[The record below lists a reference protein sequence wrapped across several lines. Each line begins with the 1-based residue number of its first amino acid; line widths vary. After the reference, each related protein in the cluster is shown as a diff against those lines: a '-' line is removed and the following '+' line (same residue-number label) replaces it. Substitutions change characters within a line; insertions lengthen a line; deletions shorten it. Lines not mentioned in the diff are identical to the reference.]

1 VGALVCGEPHATAP
15 DGSLLQRPFRRV
27 VSACSAGCACNA
39 SDVGV
44 VSFESCVADPC
55 DYVYSGEVCN
65 VVFNVTSA
73 AEARDLS
80 GLQLRF
86 VPFADGSGFNE
97 PEVVVKQKVLTRLAD
112 TDASG
117 PFSYTMCNDQ
127 GVCAVREMTHEP
139 AQALCLDEEQ
149 IVKVS
154 IMGGS
159 FDFLGETY
167 DDINVA
173 ANGYVSFDESSLLSP
188 VSTPTSAS
196 HFAASKGHSFSLM
209 LTDLDPPNAF
219 IAHLDER
226 LGDNTTVPFA
236 TVITYLNPLVAN
248 SPDERRKTPAGCTVQ
263 AMFEFDT
270 GAITVTYGGQGN
282 WDCDDLEAFI
292 GPSAGNAT
300 NATIDATVVARLS
313 SLLDG
318 SMAPSQNN
326 QLSLCNST
334 SDDDE
339 EDEYAYADPFD

>member
-1 VGALVCGEPHATAP
+1 
-15 DGSLLQRPFRRV
+15 
-27 VSACSAGCACNA
+27 
-39 SDVGV
+39 
-44 VSFESCVADPC
+44 
-55 DYVYSGEVCN
+55 
-65 VVFNVTSA
+65 
-73 AEARDLS
+73 
-80 GLQLRF
+80 
-86 VPFADGSGFNE
+86 
-97 PEVVVKQKVLTRLAD
+97 
-112 TDASG
+112 
-117 PFSYTMCNDQ
+117 
-127 GVCAVREMTHEP
+127 
-139 AQALCLDEEQ
+139 
-149 IVKVS
+149 
-154 IMGGS
+154 
-159 FDFLGETY
+159 
-167 DDINVA
+167 
-173 ANGYVSFDESSLLSP
+173 
-188 VSTPTSAS
+188 
-196 HFAASKGHSFSLM
+196 M